1 MLDVFT
7 NIRLLDLIDIGIV
20 AFIIYRIILLIK
32 GTRAVQMLLGLAV
45 ILAVYMA
52 SRVGDLHTLN
62 WFLSNFLSSIILVI
76 VVIFQNDIRRALMH
90 VGRNPF
96 LANTSRDESEIIDE
110 LVKACVALGNRKI
123 GALIAIER
131 ETGIND
137 ILESGTQIDAR
148 VSCELIR
155 SIFMPSSPI
164 HDGAL
169 VLQQGRLTMAGC
181 FLPLSQGSD
190 VTKELGTRHRAAIG
204 LTELADAVAII
215 VSEETGKISV
225 AVNGGMTRNLDA
237 ASLKRSWAVCWNPAS
252 ETQEEEKE
260 GGCLMFRLVT
270 ENWSL
275 KLISLVFALLLWM
288 FIMGERQLEVGYL
301 VPLELQN
308 IPKGL
313 MVANE
318 VPSQVDVRVSGP
330 RTLLMKV
337 SPNDI
342 SIIVDLNDLRPGLTT
357 FKRLEERLNLPSGLR
372 VTRLSPS
379 FIDLKLERIKQKQ
392 VPVKITLEGEPLP
405 GYQIGRI
412 MAVPDQV
419 LLRAVRLN

>member
-1 MLDVFT
+1 MLDVFI
-7 NIRLLDLIDIGIV
+7 NIRFLDILDISIV

-96 LANTSRDESEIIDE
+96 FGGMNADEESVVIDE
-110 LVKACVALGNRKI
+110 LVKACGALGSRKI

-131 ETGIND
+131 ETGIKD
-137 ILESGTQIDAR
+137 ILESGTSIDAR

-169 VLQQGRLTMAGC
+169 VIQQGRLALAGC
-181 FLPLSQGSD
+181 FLPLSRGLD
-190 VTKELGTRHRAAIG
+190 LTKDLGTRHRAAIG

-215 VSEETGKISV
+215 VSEETGNISV

-237 ASLKRSWAVCWNPAS
+237 VSLKKVL
-252 ETQEEEKE
+252 
-260 GGCLMFRLVT
+260 GRL
-270 ENWSL
+270 
-275 KLISLVFALLLWM
+275 
-288 FIMGERQLEVGYL
+288 LE
-301 VPLELQN
+301 
-308 IPKGL
+308 
-313 MVANE
+313 
-318 VPSQVDVRVSGP
+318 P
-330 RTLLMKV
+330 RK
-337 SPNDI
+337 SKI
-342 SIIVDLNDLRPGLTT
+342 
-357 FKRLEERLNLPSGLR
+357 K
-372 VTRLSPS
+372 
-379 FIDLKLERIKQKQ
+379 KQKQ
-392 VPVKITLEGEPLP
+392 PKKKG
-405 GYQIGRI
+405 
-412 MAVPDQV
+412 
-419 LLRAVRLN
+419 